1 MIDKAA
7 AAHQRT
13 ATDTS
18 AETAE
23 RSAASGPAP
32 PTSIMA
38 TTPMA
43 AAHATSHAAV
53 AVALPAAV
61 SKGDLRSKRD
71 QAYERYPRE
80 RWKI

>member
-13 ATDTS
+13 AAHTS
-18 AETAE
+18 TETAE
-23 RSAASGPAP
+23 RSTASGPAAS
-32 PTSIMA
+32 TSIMA

-43 AAHATSHAAV
+43 AAHASSHATV
-53 AVALPAAV
+53 AVALPAPL
-61 SKGDLRSKRD
+61 SKGDLRRKRD
-71 QAYERYPRE
+71 QAYERYARE